1 MSFKEE
7 SVRRIQG
14 ERSNL
19 RNNRANVHKS
29 QLTAIV
35 QNLRDLCAHNVLRD
49 DRVTKLCSLS
59 GSTSIFIKIINEL
72 ITTFPTASPL

>member
-7 SVRRIQG
+7 CVRRIQG

-19 RNNRANVHKS
+19 RINRANVHKS

-35 QNLRDLCAHNVLRD
+35 QNLRDLCAHNVLNGEMIELPNYAHFLGQP
-49 DRVTKLCSLS
+49 VFLS
-59 GSTSIFIKIINEL
+59 KS
-72 ITTFPTASPL
+72 